1 MRSRPLLAAFFLL
14 ASGLLAA
21 VTATSHAAAN
31 ELSGSVTAGADIVL
45 RGDNGPVSR
54 IAPGTYTIHVR
65 DTATEHNFH
74 LKGPGVDRATGVDE
88 TESVTWTETLAEGKY
103 TYLCDVHPGYMLRT
117 FNVGNAQPTATL
129 KVSAVSVR
137 VRKTSLLV
145 RLTVNRKAA
154 ASVALLLK
162 SKRLVAQTA
171 ALHPGPNVVRLALP
185 KHHPAGSYIVR
196 ITIRDASGTTR
207 VVRRAVRL
215 PRR

>member
-1 MRSRPLLAAFFLL
+1 MRSRPLLAVLL
-14 ASGLLAA
+14 LVAGGLLAA
-21 VTATSHAAAN
+21 VTAKSHAAAN
-31 ELSGSVTAGADIVL
+31 ELSGSVTSGADIVL

-54 IAPGTYTIHVR
+54 IAPGTYTVNVR

-88 TESVTWTETLAEGKY
+88 TETVTWAVTLVEGKY

-117 FNVGNAQPTATL
+117 FSVGNAQPTATL

-145 RLTVNRKAA
+145 RITVNRKAA
-154 ASVALLLK
+154 ASVALLRK
-162 SKRLVAQTA
+162 SKRLLAQTA
-171 ALHPGPNVVRLALP
+171 ALRAGANTVPVALP
-185 KHHPAGSYIVR
+185 RHHPAGSYVVR
-196 ITIRDASGTTR
+196 ITVRDASGATR
-207 VVRRAVRL
+207 VVRRTVRL